1 MYFRAGSSPAGRKR
15 IREGPFFLFA
25 EENQRRFTLPF
36 YKKLFRNV
44 KMFTAH
50 YDPFAVE
57 IPRTRRS
64 KPGPL
69 HSNEKGRQ
77 DRMSESRTLPSQR

>member
-15 IREGPFFLFA
+15 IREGPFFFYLRKKIDDVLHF
-25 EENQRRFTLPF
+25 RFI
-36 YKKLFRNV
+36 KLFRNV

-50 YDPFAVE
+50 YDPFAAE

>member
-1 MYFRAGSSPAGRKR
+1 MDFRAGSSPAGRKR
-15 IREGPFFLFA
+15 IREGPFSLSA
-25 EENQRRFTLPF
+25 EEDQRRFTLPF

-50 YDPFAVE
+50 YDPFAAE

>member
-1 MYFRAGSSPAGRKR
+1 
-15 IREGPFFLFA
+15 
-25 EENQRRFTLPF
+25 
-36 YKKLFRNV
+36 
-44 KMFTAH
+44 MFTAH
-50 YDPFAVE
+50 YDPFAAE

-64 KPGPL
+64 KLDPL

>member
-1 MYFRAGSSPAGRKR
+1 MYFRAGSSPADRKR
-15 IREGPFFLFA
+15 IREDPFFLSA
-25 EENQRRFTLPF
+25 KEDRRRFILPF

-50 YDPFAVE
+50 YDPFAAE

-64 KPGPL
+64 KLGPL

-77 DRMSESRTLPSQR
+77 DRISESRTLPSQR

>member
-1 MYFRAGSSPAGRKR
+1 
-15 IREGPFFLFA
+15 
-25 EENQRRFTLPF
+25 
-36 YKKLFRNV
+36 
-44 KMFTAH
+44 MFTAH
-50 YDPFAVE
+50 YDPFAAE

-64 KPGPL
+64 KLGPL